1 MTLPSDRRP
10 GGPDPSTIREELDR
24 LLAGPLAS
32 SAQLGR
38 FLHYVVEEELAGRAD
53 QLKEYTVAVQGLG
66 RPATFDPTT
75 DAAVRV
81 AARQLRFKLAEYYAR
96 EVPGRI
102 AIDVPKGGYAPG
114 YTARPIRDEAA
125 PTLPDDNSRASIDAV
140 APAQVSV
147 ALPDPPAHAIA
158 RHRFHRYAAG
168 IGLLILVTLG
178 VALWRQRRVPEPAVI
193 AVLPFANLTGI
204 PGDDILSDGLS
215 DEITSA
221 LARDTAT
228 RIIARTSAWKFRTT
242 PVDVRDIGRQL
253 GATHLVEGS
262 VRRTGDRYRVTVQL
276 NGTADGVRVWAEQY
290 DLERQSAFGIYD
302 RIAVSVHQAIL
313 QQVGR
318 RNASLPARRPPSDP
332 RVAQWLAEGRYFWN
346 QRTDSGYQ
354 RAIRALT
361 DASTA
366 DPDHA
371 PTWATLA
378 AVRATMEMNH
388 VTPPGMSAA
397 LALAG
402 AQKALALDPALGE
415 AWTVIGMMRGFH
427 EWRWVAA
434 DSAFRRAITLSPN
447 HATAYS
453 WYSNVLTALNDV
465 DEAIAQIERAQR
477 LDPLSVP
484 IAYGVAQAHYYGR
497 RWDSGLRAIE
507 RAIALNPD
515 NPWSRLLKGKLLKGT
530 GRVAEAR
537 ALFEA
542 LGDSVEL
549 ALLDSS
555 RRQREIPRLM
565 AKLTEDDKGRSQFW
579 MATNFAQIGW
589 TDTAFAWL
597 ERGFKARQADMSS
610 ILADPMVDPLKADP
624 RYRDLVARMGLG
636 GSVEGAANR

>member
-1 MTLPSDRRP
+1 MEQPPDRRP
-10 GGPDPSTIREELDR
+10 NGPDPSTIREELDR
-24 LLAGPLAS
+24 LLAGPLATS
-32 SAQLGR
+32 PQLGR
-38 FLHYVVEEELAGRAD
+38 FLQYVVEEELAGRAD

-66 RPATFDPTT
+66 RPATFDPAS

-114 YTARPIRDEAA
+114 YTERPIRDHAA
-125 PTLPDDNSRASIDAV
+125 PLATADDSSAAAPAVVSPRLPDTPAV
-140 APAQVSV
+140 ARP
-147 ALPDPPAHAIA
+147 
-158 RHRFHRYAAG
+158 RFHRVAAG
-168 IGLLILVTLG
+168 IGLLVVVALGAVT
-178 VALWRQRRVPEPAVI
+178 LWRQQRVEEPAVI

-204 PGDDILSDGLS
+204 PDDDILSDGLS

-262 VRRTGDRYRVTVQL
+262 VRRAGDRYRVTVQL

-290 DLERQSAFGIYD
+290 DLERQSAFGVYD
-302 RIAVSVHQAIL
+302 RIAGSVHQAIL

-318 RNASLPARRPPSDP
+318 GTSPLPVRRPPGDP

-354 RAIRALT
+354 RALRVLT
-361 DASTA
+361 EAATA

-371 PTWATLA
+371 LTWATLA
-378 AVRATMEMNH
+378 GVRATMEMNH
-388 VTPPGMSAA
+388 VTPPGVSAA
-397 LALAG
+397 LALDA
-402 AQKALALDPALGE
+402 ARKALALDATLGE

-427 EWRWVAA
+427 EWRWASA
-434 DSAFRRAITLSPN
+434 DSAFRRAIALSPS
-447 HATAYS
+447 HATAFS

-465 DEAIAQIERAQR
+465 DGAIAQIEAAQR
-477 LDPLSVP
+477 LDPLSAP

-497 RWDSGLRAIE
+497 RWDAGLAAIE
-507 RAIALNPD
+507 RAMALNPD
-515 NPWSRLLKGKLLKGT
+515 NPWARLLKGKLLKGA
-530 GRVAEAR
+530 GRTAEAR
-537 ALFEA
+537 AIFAA

-549 ALLDSS
+549 ALLDTS
-555 RRQREIPRLM
+555 RRAREIPRLM
-565 AKLTEDDKGRSQFW
+565 AKLTEEEKGRSQFW
-579 MATNFAQIGW
+579 MATNFAQVGAF
-589 TDTAFAWL
+589 DTAFAWL
-597 ERGFKARQADMSS
+597 ERGYQARQADMSS
-610 ILADPMVDPLKADP
+610 ILADPMVDPLKPDP
-624 RYRDLVARMGLG
+624 RYRSLVARMGLG
-636 GSVEGAANR
+636 DGGEGRANR